1 MSIWTRGKAL
11 RCQHDSLFECRVCC
25 MSKPQNL
32 LRSSTVVE
40 MYRESFQLLWLFSAL
55 ALCSAFAPLGRHRCR
70 RSLHMAFVAVEIPP
84 VLVANAPIAMDLQSE
99 SRLTSGIRSYTSSLP
114 DYSVDNAPTVLL
126 SLQER
131 KIPTQEEIDQKKLT
145 FNLIFWGGGFVAPF
159 AATVFYFGF
168 KFWEK

>member
-1 MSIWTRGKAL
+1 MPGLLHEQTTNR
-11 RCQHDSLFECRVCC
+11 
-25 MSKPQNL
+25 
-32 LRSSTVVE
+32 LRSSTIVE
-40 MYRESFQLLWLFSAL
+40 MYRESLQLLWLFSAL
-55 ALCSAFAPLGRHRCR
+55 ALSSAFAPLDRHRYR
-70 RSLHMAFVAVEIPP
+70 RSLQMAVAVEIPP
-84 VLVANAPIAMDLQSE
+84 VMVANAPIAVNLQSE

-114 DYSVDNAPTVLL
+114 VYSVDNAPTVLL